1 MLKTEVNDTSRE
13 RGNAKSVHMT
23 FVHSC
28 GALGLCLSG
37 YSLDR
42 DRDFWSLIEL
52 GEVVT
57 PRSIPLHVP
66 LDILH
71 PITEAFSFVV
81 PCAFVMDIA
90 EPALNRVGT
99 RTVGRQPE

>member
-1 MLKTEVNDTSRE
+1 
-13 RGNAKSVHMT
+13 MT

-28 GALGLCLSG
+28 GALGLCRSG
-37 YSLDR
+37 YSLDHG
-42 DRDFWSLIEL
+42 RDFWRLLEV

-57 PRSIPLHVP
+57 PRSIHLHVP
-66 LDILH
+66 LDIL
-71 PITEAFSFVV
+71 PQITEAFSFVV

-90 EPALNRVGT
+90 EHPLKRVGT